1 MFVPL
6 LVLRNAFRHR
16 LRTTL
21 TVVGIIVAITAFG
34 LLRTIVDA
42 WYAGANAS
50 SSARLVT
57 RSSVS
62 LVFSLPLTYAQKI
75 RQVPGVTSVA
85 WANWFG
91 GVYVSERN
99 FFAAVRD
106 QRRELSRHVSG
117 VRAARRRAQ
126 GVPRRPRR
134 RDRRAQARRQ
144 VRLEGRRPDSAA
156 RHDLSGHVDVHAA
169 RHLRRRRSGT
179 DTSTFFFHFDYL
191 NESIKRLYPR
201 RGDQAGVFV
210 EQLRDPEEA
219 AAVSQAIDTTFRN
232 SLAETLTETEKAFQL
247 GFVAMSEAILLAI
260 QAVSYVVIV
269 IIMAVMANTMA
280 MTARERYGEYATFK
294 ALGFSNGFVAML
306 IFAESLG
313 IALLGGLLG
322 VAFTFPMADVFASS
336 VGSILTGFKV
346 SGETIVM
353 QVGAA
358 LVIGVVA
365 AAVPA
370 WNAARIR
377 IVDGLRA
384 IGDVARL
391 HVQLRP
397 RSSAATRRRTPMAI
411 PLNYIARNMVA
422 RRLTTALT
430 AGGMALVV
438 YVFATVLMLAA
449 GLEKTLVATGQ
460 DDNVVVIRR
469 SSQTEVQSG
478 IDRLQAGIVESYRI
492 SWRAARMKSA
502 CDHVAPGDL

>member
-21 TVVGIIVAITAFG
+21 TVVGIIVAIAAFG

-57 RSSVS
+57 RSAVS
-62 LVFSLPLTYAQKI
+62 LVFSLPLTYAEKI
-75 RQVPGVTSVA
+75 RQVPGVSSVA

-91 GVYVSERN
+91 GIYVNERN
-99 FFAAVRD
+99 FFAQFAISGASYLDMYPEFVLSDAERKAFLADRVGAIAGRKLADKYGWKVGD
-106 QRRELSRHVSG
+106 QIPLRGTIYPGTWTFTLRG
-117 VRAARRRAQ
+117 IF
-126 GVPRRPRR
+126 
-134 RDRRAQARRQ
+134 
-144 VRLEGRRPDSAA
+144 EGAE
-156 RHDLSGHVDVHAA
+156 G
-169 RHLRRRRSGT
+169 GT

-191 NESIKRLYPR
+191 NESVKRLFPR
-201 RGDQAGVFV
+201 RGDQTGVLI
-210 EQLRDPEEA
+210 ERLRDPEDA

-313 IALLGGLLG
+313 IAMLGGLLG
-322 VAFTFPMADVFASS
+322 VAFTFPMADAFASS
-336 VGSILTGFKV
+336 VGSILSGFKV
-346 SGETIVM
+346 SETTVAM
-353 QVGAA
+353 QVAA
-358 LVIGVVA
+358 AFVIGVVA

-384 IGDVARL
+384 IG
-391 HVQLRP
+391 
-397 RSSAATRRRTPMAI
+397 
-411 PLNYIARNMVA
+411 
-422 RRLTTALT
+422 
-430 AGGMALVV
+430 
-438 YVFATVLMLAA
+438 
-449 GLEKTLVATGQ
+449 
-460 DDNVVVIRR
+460 
-469 SSQTEVQSG
+469 
-478 IDRLQAGIVESYRI
+478 
-492 SWRAARMKSA
+492 
-502 CDHVAPGDL
+502 

>member
-21 TVVGIIVAITAFG
+21 TIVGIIVAIAAFG

-42 WYAGANAS
+42 WYAGAEAS
-50 SSARLVT
+50 SSARLIT

-62 LVFSLPLTYAQKI
+62 LVFSLPLNYAQKI
-75 RQVPGVTSVA
+75 RQVEGVSSVA

-99 FFAAVRD
+99 FFAQFAISGASYLDMYPEFVLSEGERKAFLADRVGAVAGRKLADKYGWKVGD
-106 QRRELSRHVSG
+106 QI
-117 VRAARRRAQ
+117 
-126 GVPRRPRR
+126 P
-134 RDRRAQARRQ
+134 
-144 VRLEGRRPDSAA
+144 
-156 RHDLSGHVDVHAA
+156 
-169 RHLRRRRSGT
+169 LRGTIYPGTWTFTLRGIYDGAEAGT

-201 RGDQAGVFV
+201 RGDQTGVFV
-210 EQLRDPEEA
+210 ERLRDPEAA

-294 ALGFSNGFVAML
+294 ALGFSNGFVVML
-306 IFAESLG
+306 IVAESLG

-336 VGSILTGFKV
+336 VGSILTGFRV
-346 SGETIVM
+346 SETTIGL

-358 LVIGVVA
+358 FVIGLVA

-384 IGDVARL
+384 IG
-391 HVQLRP
+391 
-397 RSSAATRRRTPMAI
+397 
-411 PLNYIARNMVA
+411 
-422 RRLTTALT
+422 
-430 AGGMALVV
+430 
-438 YVFATVLMLAA
+438 
-449 GLEKTLVATGQ
+449 
-460 DDNVVVIRR
+460 
-469 SSQTEVQSG
+469 
-478 IDRLQAGIVESYRI
+478 
-492 SWRAARMKSA
+492 
-502 CDHVAPGDL
+502 

>member
-6 LVLRNAFRHR
+6 LVLRNAFRHK

-21 TVVGIIVAITAFG
+21 TVVGIVVAITAFG

-50 SSARLVT
+50 SAARLVT

-62 LVFSLPLTYAQKI
+62 LVFLLPLNYAPKI
-75 RQVPGVTSVA
+75 RQVRGVESVA

-91 GVYVSERN
+91 GVYIDERN
-99 FFAAVRD
+99 FFAQFAISPSYLDLYPEFVLKDAERKAFLADRVGALAGRKLADKYGWKVGD
-106 QRRELSRHVSG
+106 QI
-117 VRAARRRAQ
+117 
-126 GVPRRPRR
+126 P
-134 RDRRAQARRQ
+134 
-144 VRLEGRRPDSAA
+144 
-156 RHDLSGHVDVHAA
+156 
-169 RHLRRRRSGT
+169 LRGTIYPGTWTFTLRGIYDGAEEGT
-179 DTSTFFFHFDYL
+179 DTSTFFIHFDYL
-191 NESIKRLYPR
+191 NEAIKRQFPR
-201 RGDQAGVFV
+201 RADQAGVFI

-219 AAVSQAIDTTFRN
+219 AAVSAAIDATFKN

-313 IALLGGLLG
+313 IALFGGLLG
-322 VAFTFPMADVFASS
+322 IAFTFPMAELFAST
-336 VGSILTGFKV
+336 VGSILSGFRI
-346 SGETIVM
+346 SEETIAM
-353 QVGAA
+353 QFGAA

-384 IGDVARL
+384 IG
-391 HVQLRP
+391 
-397 RSSAATRRRTPMAI
+397 
-411 PLNYIARNMVA
+411 
-422 RRLTTALT
+422 
-430 AGGMALVV
+430 
-438 YVFATVLMLAA
+438 
-449 GLEKTLVATGQ
+449 
-460 DDNVVVIRR
+460 
-469 SSQTEVQSG
+469 
-478 IDRLQAGIVESYRI
+478 
-492 SWRAARMKSA
+492 
-502 CDHVAPGDL
+502 

>member
-21 TVVGIIVAITAFG
+21 TIVGIIVAITAFG

-42 WYAGANAS
+42 WYAGAEAS
-50 SSARLVT
+50 SSARLIT

-62 LVFSLPLTYAQKI
+62 LVFSLPLNYAQKI
-75 RQVPGVTSVA
+75 RQVEGVSSVA

-99 FFAAVRD
+99 FFAQFAISGASYLDMYPEFVLSDGERKAFLADRVGAVAGRKLADKYGWKVGD
-106 QRRELSRHVSG
+106 QI
-117 VRAARRRAQ
+117 
-126 GVPRRPRR
+126 P
-134 RDRRAQARRQ
+134 
-144 VRLEGRRPDSAA
+144 
-156 RHDLSGHVDVHAA
+156 
-169 RHLRRRRSGT
+169 LRGTIYPGTWTFTLRGIYDGAEAGT

-201 RGDQAGVFV
+201 RGDQTGVFV
-210 EQLRDPEEA
+210 ERLRDPEAA

-294 ALGFSNGFVAML
+294 ALGFSNGFVVML
-306 IFAESLG
+306 IVAESLG
-313 IALLGGLLG
+313 IALFGGLLA

-336 VGSILTGFKV
+336 VGSILTGFRV
-346 SGETIVM
+346 SETTIGL

-358 LVIGVVA
+358 FVIGLVA

-384 IGDVARL
+384 IG
-391 HVQLRP
+391 
-397 RSSAATRRRTPMAI
+397 
-411 PLNYIARNMVA
+411 
-422 RRLTTALT
+422 
-430 AGGMALVV
+430 
-438 YVFATVLMLAA
+438 
-449 GLEKTLVATGQ
+449 
-460 DDNVVVIRR
+460 
-469 SSQTEVQSG
+469 
-478 IDRLQAGIVESYRI
+478 
-492 SWRAARMKSA
+492 
-502 CDHVAPGDL
+502 